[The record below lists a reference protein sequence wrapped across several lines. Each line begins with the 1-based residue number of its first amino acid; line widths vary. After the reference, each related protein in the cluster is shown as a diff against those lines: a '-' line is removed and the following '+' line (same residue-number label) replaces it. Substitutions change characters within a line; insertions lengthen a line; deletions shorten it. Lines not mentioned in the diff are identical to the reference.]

1 MSSSQR
7 RFGLPRFLL
16 PLARPSRIRL
26 GPSYSNLK
34 GPLTTE
40 LLCAV
45 VTNRALPLPVH
56 VNHFFLKNSYVKVK
70 ARISHFGSNFLS
82 KLKFDLQEYF
92 HMT

>member
-16 PLARPSRIRL
+16 PLARPSRIIL

-56 VNHFFLKNSYVKVK
+56 VNLSLKNSYVKVK
-70 ARISHFGSNFLS
+70 ARISHFDSNFLS
-82 KLKFDLQEYF
+82 KFKFDLQEYF
-92 HMT
+92 HMI